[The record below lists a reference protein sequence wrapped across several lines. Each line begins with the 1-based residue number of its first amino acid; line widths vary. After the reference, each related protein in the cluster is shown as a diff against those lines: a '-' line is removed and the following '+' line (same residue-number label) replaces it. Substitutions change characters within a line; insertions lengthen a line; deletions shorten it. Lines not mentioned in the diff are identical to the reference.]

1 MFDLSYK
8 KIRKEFSN
16 AIIAETNSE
25 YNRNCIKIFMNE
37 GSFTKAFSHYK
48 NSQDNEIVDD
58 ILRDELF
65 YNISYSV
72 SSNFIDDIHIIK
84 TRIERL
90 SSIQRSFMQD
100 SHFEKQYLA
109 TRKLMDFIYYII
121 EFWQENR
128 TDIYELYSCSD
139 CGDSYSEDY
148 MTTVHDSDYV
158 CGSCL
163 ENYDYCDDAGTYLH
177 RDSDEWHDYNRSDE
191 CESSDFE
198 GVYRY
203 DYDIMEDLN
212 KMKMP
217 NEPIINRKTLVS
229 GLEIEME
236 ARSDCPYDFP
246 QQIDD
251 LFHHEYCMFKGDGS
265 LGNGFEMVTAPCTL
279 AYHRQQLDK
288 LFNWD
293 GWRNND
299 GNTYVK
305 AWNTDTCGL
314 HINLNR
320 RTFTDAQ
327 VGKFLVFINDPMNTN
342 FITKISGRSSEGYAK
357 RSPKKITDGGQR
369 DYNKYVA
376 VNLAHSTHIELR
388 IFRGNVTKHGILRC
402 LEFSFALSEYVKQ
415 CSLQMSS
422 LHYREFLK
430 WFNNPRIKSQYP
442 YFNEWLVRK
451 DYIKGRNTNR
461 IVTNELNKAI
471 YDIVNG

>member
-1 MFDLSYK
+1 MFDLNYK
-8 KIRKEFSN
+8 KIRKELTS
-16 AIIAETNSE
+16 AIISSTDYSH
-25 YNRNCIKIFMNE
+25 IHVFMTH
-37 GSFTKAFSHYK
+37 GKFTKAFSLHRHFE
-48 NSQDNEIVDD
+48 DNADIYEIANF
-58 ILRDELF
+58 IRDELLYRMNYDTASF
-65 YNISYSV
+65 FVGNLNSIILRIKKLSLMQRAYMQNP
-72 SSNFIDDIHIIK
+72 HI
-84 TRIERL
+84 
-90 SSIQRSFMQD
+90 
-100 SHFEKQYLA
+100 EKQYLA
-109 TRKLMDFIYYII
+109 TTRLIDFLNWIIDFYYEEETTLFDLICC
-121 EFWQENR
+121 Q
-128 TDIYELYSCSD
+128 D
-139 CGDSYSEDY
+139 CNETFEDHN
-148 MTTVHDSDYV
+148 MNMVHNDGYV
-158 CGSCL
+158 CGCCL
-163 ENYDYCDDAGTYLH
+163 EEYDYSDEAGTYLH
-177 RDSDEWHDYNRSDE
+177 RESDEWYDYNRSDE
-191 CESSDFE
+191 CDSSEFD

-217 NEPIINRKTLVS
+217 NEPIINSKTLVS

-236 ARSDCPYDFP
+236 ARSDCPDDFP

-251 LFHHEYCMFKGDGS
+251 LFRHEYCMFKGDGS
-265 LGNGFEMVTAPCTL
+265 LSNGFEMVTAPCTL
-279 AYHRQQLDK
+279 AYHRHQLDK
-288 LFNWD
+288 LFNWND
-293 GWRNND
+293 WRNND

-320 RTFTDAQ
+320 RSFTDAQ
-327 VGKFLVFINDPMNTN
+327 VGKILVFINDEMNHN

-357 RSPKKITDGGQR
+357 RSPKKVTDGGQR

-451 DYIKGRNTNR
+451 DYIKGGNTNR
-461 IVTNELNKAI
+461 IVTNELNLAI
-471 YDIVNG
+471 DNVVNG